1 MAIQYTQDSTST
13 SPFGIGWHEQAVA
26 TSKRLIAER
35 EAKEL
40 ELSNQLNDG
49 PYSYSNVRNARN
61 AYRALAESPAAD
73 PAEVTA
79 AKAKFDELQAA
90 RSDLN
95 AQSEQNSKLLEQT
108 RDGLRNNEIKL
119 AEASAKAATQPP
131 NRPIVNAGNDP
142 AANSTPPVVSP
153 TNITGAV
160 PPEPPLNVTTPASL
174 SPPAVPASGDEALQ
188 ATQDAQAALAA
199 QQSRVFA
206 PTSVDA
212 AGNAVG
218 LALQDETGAVS
229 NLRRNP
235 ETGELYNPGSIPLPE
250 TVQTNAAAPVSST
263 QSERDDAAAV
273 DAANKVQTTSP
284 GTIPPSQTGYNGTA
298 YDDEG
303 NLNPGWT
310 LNEEGEPVFIG
321 GNFVE
326 PATAASAEASRI
338 AAGKQRAQE
347 QQTLQAR
354 KNQPAAADWRV
365 RLQLA
370 AGANYLYKAGNNGSA
385 AGILQPL
392 YDTDGVIF
400 PYTPQIDTSYT
411 AKYDNYDLV
420 HSNYRGYFYKN
431 SSVDNLTVRGT
442 FTAQDTK
449 EAQYLLAVIHFFRSV
464 TKMFYGQD
472 AQAGTPPPL
481 VYLSGLGQYQFN
493 NHPCVVSNFTYNLP
507 NDVDYIRANGF
518 NNFGINLENR
528 RDLSS
533 GPPQSPGAA
542 ARSRLVNSG
551 LGNGSL
557 KNTPAPQP
565 VNQNVTNPSAVN
577 STYVPTKMEISVTL
591 LPMQTRSQVSKQF
604 SLEGF
609 AQGRLLQ
616 GGFW

>member
-1 MAIQYTQDSTST
+1 MTIQYTQDSTPT
-13 SPFGIGWHEQAVA
+13 NPFGVGYYEQMVDI
-26 TSKRLIAER
+26 SKRLIAER
-35 EAKEL
+35 EAK
-40 ELSNQLNDG
+40 
-49 PYSYSNVRNARN
+49 
-61 AYRALAESPAAD
+61 AEEISREINEKYPFSAIRESRKEAERLAAD
-73 PAEVTA
+73 PNADPAAVAA
-79 AKAKFDELQAA
+79 AKAKADEIRAA
-90 RSDLN
+90 RSELN
-95 AQSEQNSKLLEQT
+95 AQSEQNQRLLEST
-108 RDGLRNNEIKL
+108 RQGLVTNEDKL
-119 AEASAKAATQPP
+119 AQAQAKAASQPA
-131 NRPIVNAGNDP
+131 NRPIVNPGNDP
-142 AANSTPPVVSP
+142 AGQTPPSP
-153 TNITGAV
+153 TNLTGAV

-174 SPPAVPASGDEALQ
+174 SPPAVPVSGDEALQ
-188 ATQDAQAALAA
+188 AAQDAQAAALAA
-199 QQSRVFA
+199 QEGRAFA
-206 PTSVDA
+206 PTPVATNETPAATGATGAAITRAPDAVSTDA

-218 LALQDETGAVS
+218 LALRAEDGTLS
-229 NLRRNP
+229 TLRRNP
-235 ETGELYNPGSIPLPE
+235 ETGELYNPGSIPLPP
-250 TVQTNAAAPVSST
+250 TVQTSAPAPV
-263 QSERDDAAAV
+263 
-273 DAANKVQTTSP
+273 
-284 GTIPPSQTGYNGTA
+284 PPSKAGPIGVP

-303 NLNPGWT
+303 NLNPGYT
-310 LNEEGEPVFIG
+310 LDEDRNPVFVG

-347 QQTLQAR
+347 QKTLQAR
-354 KNQPAAADWRV
+354 KNQPSAADWRV

-370 AGANYLYKAGNNGSA
+370 AGANYLYKAGDNGSA
-385 AGILQPL
+385 AGILKPL
-392 YDTDGVIF
+392 WDTDGVIF

-420 HSNYRGYFYKN
+420 HSNYRGYFYKS

-481 VYLSGLGQYQFN
+481 VYMSGLGQYQFN

-507 NDVDYIRANGF
+507 NDVDYIRADGF

-528 RDLSS
+528 RNLSS
-533 GPPQSPGAA
+533 GPAPSGALGKL
-542 ARSRLVNSG
+542 SRLINSG

-557 KNTPAPQP
+557 KNTPPPQP
-565 VNQNVTNPSAVN
+565 VNQNVTNPSAIN
-577 STYVPTKMEISVTL
+577 STYVPTRMEISVTL

>member
-1 MAIQYTQDSTST
+1 MTTQYTQDSTPT
-13 SPFGIGWHEQAVA
+13 NPFGVGWHEQAVA

-35 EAKEL
+35 EAKEV
-40 ELSNQLNDG
+40 ELLNQLNEVSLG
-49 PYSYSNVRNARN
+49 TVRAARTEFN
-61 AYRALAESPAAD
+61 RLSADPGAD
-73 PAEVTA
+73 PATVAA
-79 AKAKFDELQAA
+79 AKARFEELQAR

-95 AQSEQNSKLLEQT
+95 EQAEQNSRLLERT
-108 RDGLRNNEIKL
+108 REGLLTNEAKL
-119 AEASAKAATQPP
+119 NDAIRKSFEQPA

-153 TNITGAV
+153 TDITGAV
-160 PPEPPLNVTTPASL
+160 PPQQPLNVQTPALL
-174 SPPAVPASGDEALQ
+174 SPSAVPASGDEALQ
-188 ATQDAQAALAA
+188 AAQDAQAAALAA
-199 QQSRVFA
+199 QEGRAFA
-206 PTSVDA
+206 PTPVAVDNAPTASVAAGATITRAPDAVSTDA

-218 LALQDETGAVS
+218 LALQAEDGTLS
-229 NLRRNP
+229 TLRRNP
-235 ETGELYNPGSIPLPE
+235 ETGELYNPGSIPLPP
-250 TVQTNAAAPVSST
+250 TVQASAP
-263 QSERDDAAAV
+263 A
-273 DAANKVQTTSP
+273 P
-284 GTIPPSQTGYNGTA
+284 IPPSQTGYNGTA

-310 LNEEGEPVFIG
+310 LNEQNEPVFVG

-354 KNQPAAADWRV
+354 KNQPSAADWRV

-370 AGANYLYKAGNNGSA
+370 AGANYLYKAGDNGSR
-385 AGILQPL
+385 AGILKPL
-392 YDTDGVIF
+392 WDTDGVIF

-420 HSNYRGYFYKN
+420 HSNYRGYFYKS
-431 SSVDNLTVRGT
+431 SSVDNLNVRGI

-507 NDVDYIRANGF
+507 NDVDYIRADGF

-528 RDLSS
+528 RNLSS
-533 GPPQSPGAA
+533 GPAPSGALGKL
-542 ARSRLVNSG
+542 SRLVNNG

-557 KNTPAPQP
+557 KNIPPPQP
-565 VNQNVTNPSAVN
+565 VNQNVTNQNSIN

-591 LPMQTRSQVSKQF
+591 LPMQTRTQVSKQF

>member
-1 MAIQYTQDSTST
+1 MTTQYTQDSTPT
-13 SPFGIGWHEQAVA
+13 NPFGVGWHEQAVA
-26 TSKRLIAER
+26 TSKRLVTER

-40 ELSNQLNDG
+40 ELANQLNNG
-49 PYSYSNVRNARN
+49 PYTLSNIRAARKEYQTLTADSN
-61 AYRALAESPAAD
+61 AD
-73 PAEVTA
+73 PAAVAA
-79 AKAKFDELQAA
+79 AKAKLDELQAT

-95 AQSEQNSKLLEQT
+95 AQSEQNSRLLEQT

-119 AEASAKAATQPP
+119 AEASAKAINQPA

-153 TNITGAV
+153 TDITGSV
-160 PPEPPLNVTTPASL
+160 PPAPPLNVTTPASL

-188 ATQDAQAALAA
+188 AAQDAQAAALAA
-199 QQSRVFA
+199 QEGRAFA
-206 PTSVDA
+206 PTPVAVDTTPAATNAAGATITRAPDAVSTDA

-218 LALQDETGAVS
+218 LALRAEDGTLS
-229 NLRRNP
+229 TLRRNP
-235 ETGELYNPGSIPLPE
+235 ETGELYNPGSIPLPP
-250 TVQTNAAAPVSST
+250 TVQTSAPAPV
-263 QSERDDAAAV
+263 
-273 DAANKVQTTSP
+273 
-284 GTIPPSQTGYNGTA
+284 PPSKAGPIGVP

-303 NLNPGWT
+303 NLNPGYT
-310 LNEEGEPVFIG
+310 LDEDRNPVFVG

-347 QQTLQAR
+347 QKTLQAR
-354 KNQPAAADWRV
+354 KNQPSAADWRV

-370 AGANYLYKAGNNGSA
+370 AGANYLYKAGDNGSA
-385 AGILQPL
+385 AGILKPL
-392 YDTDGVIF
+392 WDTDGVIF

-420 HSNYRGYFYKN
+420 HSNYRGYFYKS

-481 VYLSGLGQYQFN
+481 VYMSGLGQYQFN

-507 NDVDYIRANGF
+507 NDVDYIRADGF

-528 RDLSS
+528 RNLSS
-533 GPPQSPGAA
+533 GPAPSGALGKL
-542 ARSRLVNSG
+542 SRLINSG

-557 KNTPAPQP
+557 KNTPPPQP
-565 VNQNVTNPSAVN
+565 VNQNVTNPSAIN
-577 STYVPTKMEISVTL
+577 STYVPTRMEISVTL

>member
-1 MAIQYTQDSTST
+1 MTIQYTQDSSPTN
-13 SPFGIGWHEQAVA
+13 PFGVGWHEQAVA

-35 EAKEL
+35 EAKEV
-40 ELSNQLNDG
+40 ELLNQLNEVSLG
-49 PYSYSNVRNARN
+49 TVRAARTEFN
-61 AYRALAESPAAD
+61 RLSAEPGAD
-73 PAEVTA
+73 PATVAA
-79 AKAKFDELQAA
+79 AKARFEELQAR

-95 AQSEQNSKLLEQT
+95 EQAEQNSRLLERT
-108 RDGLRNNEIKL
+108 REGLLTNEARLNDAIRKSF
-119 AEASAKAATQPP
+119 EQPA

-142 AANSTPPVVSP
+142 AANSTPPVVSS
-153 TNITGAV
+153 TDITGAV
-160 PPEPPLNVTTPASL
+160 PPQQPLNVQTPASL
-174 SPPAVPASGDEALQ
+174 SPSAVPASGDEALQ

-199 QQSRVFA
+199 QQSRAFA
-206 PTSVDA
+206 PTPVDA

-229 NLRRNP
+229 TLRRNP

-250 TVQTNAAAPVSST
+250 TVQTNTAAPVSPS
-263 QSERDDAAAV
+263 QAERDDAAAV
-273 DAANKVQTTSP
+273 DAANQVQNRSA
-284 GTIPPSQTGYNGTA
+284 GAVPPSQTGYNGTA

-310 LNEEGEPVFIG
+310 LDENNNPVFVG

-338 AAGKQRAQE
+338 AAGKQRAQQ

-354 KNQPAAADWRV
+354 KNQPSAADWRV

-392 YDTDGVIF
+392 YDTDGVVF

-420 HSNYRGYFYKN
+420 HSNYRGYFYKS

-528 RDLSS
+528 RNLSS
-533 GPPQSPGAA
+533 GPAPSGALGKL
-542 ARSRLVNSG
+542 SRLINNG

-557 KNTPAPQP
+557 KNTPSPQP
-565 VNQNVTNPSAVN
+565 VNQNVTNPSAIN